1 MSSSRFEAFLARIY
15 VDDDA
20 RAAFLA
26 DPRTEA
32 AKAGLTDT
40 EVESLTKI
48 DRVGLDLY
56 AKSLEQK
63 RGHSK
68 RIKQGKGW
76 RFWR

>member
-1 MSSSRFEAFLARIY
+1 MSSSRFEAFLAKIY

-32 AKAGLTDT
+32 TKAGLTDD
-40 EVESLTKI
+40 EAESLTKI
-48 DRVGLDLY
+48 DRVGLDLF
-56 AKSLEQK
+56 AQSLERK
-63 RGHSK
+63 RSHRK

-76 RFWR
+76 RLWR

>member
-20 RAAFLA
+20 RAAFLD

-48 DRVGLDLY
+48 DRVGLDLF
-56 AKSLEQK
+56 AKSLERK
-63 RGHSK
+63 RGRRR
-68 RIKQGKGW
+68 RIMQGKGW

>member
-32 AKAGLTDT
+32 AKAGLTDHET
-40 EVESLTKI
+40 ESLTKI
-48 DRVGLDLY
+48 DRVGLDLF
-56 AKSLEQK
+56 AKSLERK
-63 RGHSK
+63 RRLRK
-68 RIKQGKGW
+68 RIKQGKTW